1 MLAYS
6 QEMNDLQLLK
16 NDDNNDDD
24 DTDYNYDQDSSN
36 NGGRYDI
43 FQTIISN
50 DSFLIGLMH
59 GTTRSLSITY
69 YIVSKLSCHH
79 KADLW
84 NAWINI

>member
-6 QEMNDLQLLK
+6 QEMNELQLLK
-16 NDDNNDDD
+16 NDDDNDDD

-43 FQTIISN
+43 FQT
-50 DSFLIGLMH
+50 
-59 GTTRSLSITY
+59 
-69 YIVSKLSCHH
+69 CHH
-79 KADLW
+79 KAYLW